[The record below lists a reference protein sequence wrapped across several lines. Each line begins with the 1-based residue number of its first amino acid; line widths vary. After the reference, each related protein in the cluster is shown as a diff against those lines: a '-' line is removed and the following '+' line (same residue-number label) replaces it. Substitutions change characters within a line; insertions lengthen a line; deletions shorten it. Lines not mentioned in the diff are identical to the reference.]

1 MWGLRSHGHEALNI
15 FHLVRVS
22 ASLKQFRKP
31 CIQYFYL
38 GTSGGA
44 RAGSRGS
51 SVAGGPRRVLLCYKV
66 TAKCIAEG
74 QPDSCRSDWA
84 LGQDA

>member
-44 RAGSRGS
+44 RAGSMGS
-51 SVAGGPRRVLLCYKV
+51 GVFGGPPKGPALLQRYK
-66 TAKCIAEG
+66 KMH
-74 QPDSCRSDWA
+74 S
-84 LGQDA
+84 